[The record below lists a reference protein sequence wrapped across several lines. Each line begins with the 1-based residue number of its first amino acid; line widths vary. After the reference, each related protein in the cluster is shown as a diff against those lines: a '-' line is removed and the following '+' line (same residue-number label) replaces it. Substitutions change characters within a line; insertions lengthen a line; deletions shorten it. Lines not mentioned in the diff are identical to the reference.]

1 MKNEKSPS
9 DKTPADG
16 PAREH
21 SPADRSTTDVPS
33 QPPSF
38 ELAMKRL
45 SEIVEQL
52 ESGELPLEAS
62 LRLFEEGVGLSRS
75 AGSLLEAAERK
86 VEALTRA
93 ADGSLQTRPFDAGDE
108 DDDDR

>member
-1 MKNEKSPS
+1 MKN
-9 DKTPADG
+9 DKTASEKAQAEGSAAD
-16 PAREH
+16 A
-21 SPADRSTTDVPS
+21 AA

-45 SEIVEQL
+45 SEIVDQL
-52 ESGELPLEAS
+52 ESGELPLDQS
-62 LRLFEEGVGLSRS
+62 LRLFEEGVGLSKA

-93 ADGSLQTRPFDAGDE
+93 ADGSLRSVPFDAGD
-108 DDDDR
+108 DDR